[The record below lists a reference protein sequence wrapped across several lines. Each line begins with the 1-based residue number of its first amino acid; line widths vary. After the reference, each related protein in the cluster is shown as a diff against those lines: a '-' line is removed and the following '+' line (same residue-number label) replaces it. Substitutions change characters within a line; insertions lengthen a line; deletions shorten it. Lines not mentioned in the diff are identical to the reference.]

1 MRLGAAIKIAKEIL
15 DQEGGEERR
24 FHSPNLSQTSTT
36 QKLAS
41 VQFSPRALP
50 PRD

>member
-1 MRLGAAIKIAKEIL
+1 MRLGGAFKIAKEIL
-15 DQEGGEERR
+15 DQEGGEEPR
-24 FHSPNLSQTSTT
+24 FHLPNLSETSTI

-41 VQFSPRALP
+41 VQFSPRTLP